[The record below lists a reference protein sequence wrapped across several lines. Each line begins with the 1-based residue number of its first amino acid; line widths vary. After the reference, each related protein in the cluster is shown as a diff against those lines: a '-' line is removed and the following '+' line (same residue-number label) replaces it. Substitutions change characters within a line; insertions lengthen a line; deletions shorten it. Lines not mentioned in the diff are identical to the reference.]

1 MKKLLFVFG
10 LAAAMVACKS
20 DKKENDAENEED
32 SYVIPSSEKSSSQ
45 TPLKASIERGK
56 EVYSDLCVTCH
67 LPTGKGIA
75 GTYPPLDGSNWLT
88 EKREESIRGVKYGM
102 QGPIEV
108 NGEKYDNIMTPMGLS
123 DKEVA
128 DAMNYVMNS
137 WSNNIKDMVTEEEVS
152 AVQKKE
158 E

>member
-1 MKKLLFVFG
+1 MKKLLFIFCMIAFAG
-10 LAAAMVACKS
+10 CKS
-20 DKKENDAENEED
+20 DNKEKETEEE
-32 SYVIPSSEKSSSQ
+32 SYIIPSSEKSSEQ
-45 TPLKASIERGK
+45 TPLTASIKRGK
-56 EVYSDLCVTCH
+56 EVYNDLCITCH
-67 LPTGKGIA
+67 LPNGKGIA

-137 WSNNIKDMVTEEEVS
+137 WSNDIKDMVTEEEV
-152 AVQKKE
+152 AAIQKQAE
-158 E
+158 

>member
-10 LAAAMVACKS
+10 LAAIVACKS
-20 DKKENDAENEED
+20 DKKENDTNEEEE
-32 SYVIPSSEKSSSQ
+32 SYVIPSSEKSSQQ
-45 TPLKASIERGK
+45 TPLTASVERGK
-56 EVYSDLCVTCH
+56 KVYNELCVTCH

-102 QGPIEV
+102 KGPIEV
-108 NGEKYDNIMTPMGLS
+108 NGEEYDNVMTPMGLS

-128 DAMNYVMNS
+128 DALNYVMNS
-137 WSNNIKDMVTEEEVS
+137 WSNNIDDMVTVEEVA
-152 AVQKKE
+152 AVQEKTE
-158 E
+158 

>member
-10 LAAAMVACKS
+10 LATAMVACKS
-20 DKKENDAENEED
+20 DKKEKDAEEE
-32 SYVIPSSEKSSSQ
+32 SYVIPASEKSSEKS
-45 TPLKASIERGK
+45 PLTASVERGK
-56 EVYSDLCVTCH
+56 IIYNDLCVTCH

-75 GTYPPLDGSNWLT
+75 GTYPPVDGSNWLT

-137 WSNNIKDMVTEEEVS
+137 WSNNIDEMVTEEEV
-152 AVQKKE
+152 AAIQEKE

>member
-1 MKKLLFVFG
+1 MKKLLFIFG
-10 LAAAMVACKS
+10 VLAMVACKS
-20 DKKENDAENEED
+20 DNKEKDTEEE
-32 SYVIPSSEKSSSQ
+32 SYVIPSSEKSSEKS
-45 TPLKASIERGK
+45 PLTESIKRGK

-137 WSNNIKDMVTEEEVS
+137 WSNKNEKMVTEEEV
-152 AVQKKE
+152 AAIKKNAE
-158 E
+158 

>member
-1 MKKLLFVFG
+1 MKKLLFIFG
-10 LAAAMVACKS
+10 LIALVACKS
-20 DKKENDAENEED
+20 DKKEKDTEEE
-32 SYVIPSSEKSSSQ
+32 SYVIPSSEKSSEK
-45 TPLKASIERGK
+45 TPLTASIERGK
-56 EVYSDLCVTCH
+56 KIYGELCVTCH

-108 NGEKYDNIMTPMGLS
+108 NGEKYDNVMTPMGLS
-123 DKEVA
+123 DQEVA

-137 WSNNIKDMVTEEEVS
+137 WSNNIKDMVTVEEVS
-152 AVQKKE
+152 AIKE
-158 E
+158 KE

>member
-1 MKKLLFVFG
+1 MIAFAG
-10 LAAAMVACKS
+10 CKS
-20 DKKENDAENEED
+20 DNKEKETEEE
-32 SYVIPSSEKSSSQ
+32 SYIIPSSEKSSEQ
-45 TPLKASIERGK
+45 TPLTASIKRGK
-56 EVYSDLCVTCH
+56 EVYNDLCITCH
-67 LPTGKGIA
+67 LPNGKGIA

-137 WSNNIKDMVTEEEVS
+137 WSNDIKDMVTEEEV
-152 AVQKKE
+152 AAIQKQAE
-158 E
+158 

>member
-1 MKKLLFVFG
+1 MKKLLFIFG
-10 LAAAMVACKS
+10 LIALVACKS
-20 DKKENDAENEED
+20 DKKEKDTEEE
-32 SYVIPSSEKSSSQ
+32 SYVIPSSEKSSEK
-45 TPLKASIERGK
+45 TPLTASIERGK
-56 EVYSDLCVTCH
+56 KIYGELCVTCH

-108 NGEKYDNIMTPMGLS
+108 NGEKYDNVMTPMGLS
-123 DKEVA
+123 DQEVA

-137 WSNNIKDMVTEEEVS
+137 WSNNIKDMVTVEEV
-152 AVQKKE
+152 AAIKE
-158 E
+158 KE

>member
-1 MKKLLFVFG
+1 MRKLLCLFG
-10 LAAAMVACKS
+10 MAATMIACKS
-20 DKKENDAENEED
+20 DTKTKTNKEE
-32 SYVIPSSEKSSSQ
+32 SYVIPASEKSSNQS
-45 TPLKASIERGK
+45 PLKASMTRGK

-67 LPTGKGIA
+67 LPTGKGIP

-123 DKEVA
+123 DQEVA

-137 WSNNIKDMVTEEEVS
+137 WSNDINDMVTEEEV
-152 AVQKKE
+152 AGIHKE
-158 E
+158 TE

>member
-1 MKKLLFVFG
+1 MRKLLFIFG
-10 LAAAMVACKS
+10 LIAMVACKS
-20 DKKENDAENEED
+20 DKKENDKEEE
-32 SYVIPSSEKSSSQ
+32 SYVIPSSEKSSEKS
-45 TPLKASIERGK
+45 PLTASVERGK
-56 EVYSDLCVTCH
+56 AIYSDLCVTCH
-67 LPTGKGIA
+67 LPNGKGIP

-137 WSNNIKDMVTEEEVS
+137 WSNNIKDMVTEEEV
-152 AVQKKE
+152 AAIQE
-158 E
+158 TTE

>member
-1 MKKLLFVFG
+1 MRKLLFIFS
-10 LAAAMVACKS
+10 LIAFVACKS
-20 DKKENDAENEED
+20 DKKEKDTEEE
-32 SYVIPSSEKSSSQ
+32 SYVIPSSEKSSEK
-45 TPLKASIERGK
+45 TPLTASVERGK
-56 EVYSDLCVTCH
+56 KIYNDLCVTCH
-67 LPTGKGIA
+67 LPNGKGIA

-137 WSNNIKDMVTEEEVS
+137 WSNNIKDMVTEEEV
-152 AVQKKE
+152 AAIQKE
-158 E
+158 AE

>member
-1 MKKLLFVFG
+1 MKKLLFVLG
-10 LAAAMVACKS
+10 LAATMIACKS
-20 DKKENDAENEED
+20 DKKEKDEED
-32 SYVIPSSEKSSSQ
+32 ESYVIPSSEKSSEKS
-45 TPLKASIERGK
+45 PLTASIERGK
-56 EVYSDLCVTCH
+56 KIYNDLCVTCH
-67 LPTGKGIA
+67 LPTGKGIV

-123 DKEVA
+123 DQEVA

-137 WSNNIKDMVTEEEVS
+137 WSNNIDDMVTEEEV
-152 AVQKKE
+152 AAIQKKE

>member
-1 MKKLLFVFG
+1 MKKLLFVLG

-20 DKKENDAENEED
+20 DNKEKDTEEEE
-32 SYVIPSSEKSSSQ
+32 SYVIPSSEKTSENSPQ
-45 TPLKASIERGK
+45 TASIERGK
-56 EVYSDLCVTCH
+56 KIYNDLCVTCH
-67 LPTGKGIA
+67 LPTGKGIP

-108 NGEKYDNIMTPMGLS
+108 NGEKYDNIMAPMGLS
-123 DKEVA
+123 DQEVA
-128 DAMNYVMNS
+128 DALNYVMNS
-137 WSNNIKDMVTEEEVS
+137 WSNDISEMVTVEEVA

>member
-1 MKKLLFVFG
+1 MKKLLFIFG
-10 LAAAMVACKS
+10 VLAMVACKS
-20 DKKENDAENEED
+20 DKKEKDAAEEEE
-32 SYVIPSSEKSSSQ
+32 SYVIPSSEKSSEK
-45 TPLKASIERGK
+45 TPLSASIERGK
-56 EVYSDLCVTCH
+56 EIYNDLCVTCH

-123 DKEVA
+123 DQEVA

-137 WSNNIKDMVTEEEVS
+137 WSNNIDDMVTVEEV
-152 AVQKKE
+152 AAIEKKAE
-158 E
+158 

>member
-1 MKKLLFVFG
+1 MRKLLFVFG

-20 DKKENDAENEED
+20 DKKEKDTEEE
-32 SYVIPSSEKSSSQ
+32 SYVIPSSEKSSEK
-45 TPLKASIERGK
+45 TPLTASIERGK
-56 EVYSDLCVTCH
+56 KIYGELCVTCH

-123 DKEVA
+123 DQEVA
-128 DAMNYVMNS
+128 DALNYVMNS
-137 WSNNIKDMVTEEEVS
+137 WSNNIKDMVTAEEVA
-152 AVQKKE
+152 AVEKKE
-158 E
+158 

>member
-1 MKKLLFVFG
+1 MKKLLFIFG
-10 LAAAMVACKS
+10 VLAMVACKS
-20 DKKENDAENEED
+20 DNKEKDTEEE
-32 SYVIPSSEKSSSQ
+32 SYVIPSSEKSSEKS
-45 TPLKASIERGK
+45 PLSESIKRGK

-137 WSNNIKDMVTEEEVS
+137 WSNKNDKMVTEEEV
-152 AVQKKE
+152 AAIKKKAE
-158 E
+158 

>member
-1 MKKLLFVFG
+1 MKKLLFIFG
-10 LAAAMVACKS
+10 LIALVACKS
-20 DKKENDAENEED
+20 DKKEKDTEEE
-32 SYVIPSSEKSSSQ
+32 SYVIPSSEKSSEKS
-45 TPLKASIERGK
+45 PLTESIKRGK

-67 LPTGKGIA
+67 LPNGKGIP

-123 DKEVA
+123 DQEVA

-137 WSNNIKDMVTEEEVS
+137 WSNKIDNMVTVEEV
-152 AVQKKE
+152 AAIEKKGE
-158 E
+158 

>member
-1 MKKLLFVFG
+1 MSSKKIHIVFG
-10 LAAAMVACKS
+10 KS
-20 DKKENDAENEED
+20 AKNTLLSSKEMSNRIDAVISLNDDLSVGPIFNLGKKIYN
-32 SYVIPSSEKSSSQ
+32 
-45 TPLKASIERGK
+45 
-56 EVYSDLCVTCH
+56 DLCVTCH
-67 LPTGKGIA
+67 LPNGKGIA

-88 EKREESIRGVKYGM
+88 EKREESIRGIKYGM

-137 WSNNIKDMVTEEEVS
+137 WSNNIKDMVTEEEV
-152 AVQKKE
+152 AGIQKE
-158 E
+158 TE

>member
-1 MKKLLFVFG
+1 MKKLIFIFG
-10 LAAAMVACKS
+10 LIAMVACKS
-20 DKKENDAENEED
+20 DKKENDNEEEE
-32 SYVIPSSEKSSSQ
+32 SYVIPSSEKSGEK
-45 TPLKASIERGK
+45 TPLTASIERGK
-56 EVYSDLCVTCH
+56 KIYNDLCVTCH

-137 WSNNIKDMVTEEEVS
+137 WSNNIDDMVTEEEV
-152 AVQKKE
+152 AAIQKKE

>member
-1 MKKLLFVFG
+1 MKKLILIFG
-10 LAAAMVACKS
+10 LIALVACKS
-20 DKKENDAENEED
+20 DKKENDSEEE
-32 SYVIPSSEKSSSQ
+32 SYVIPSSEKSSEK
-45 TPLKASIERGK
+45 TPLTASVEQGKAI
-56 EVYSDLCVTCH
+56 YSDLCVTCH
-67 LPTGKGIA
+67 LPNGKGIP

-137 WSNNIKDMVTEEEVS
+137 WSNKSDDMVTEEEV
-152 AVQKKE
+152 AAIQEKAE
-158 E
+158 